1 MPVRY
6 SVMSAGPSTRRNT
19 EDSDINVTFV
29 LVPYDYS
36 GYTKKDLQDIAK
48 SLGLATSGSKADLIA
63 RLNG

>member
-19 EDSDINVTFV
+19 EDSDIRVEAAV
-29 LVPYDYS
+29 VKLDYS